1 MPENG
6 PRTALRT
13 LANFNPDI
21 KVDKI
26 DLSKT
31 FTNTFARRAKERF
44 NA

>member
-13 LANFNPDI
+13 LASFNAAV
-21 KVDKI
+21 KMDKI

-31 FTNTFARRAKERF
+31 YTNVFAQRAKEHF
-44 NA
+44 KA